1 MRECASNPR
10 ADSSF
15 SVRID
20 AVIHSL
26 DCPNLEDI
34 ELGMGS
40 FEKSQCLL
48 LRDNA
53 SLRSLK
59 LENGNFMTL
68 QEIEVSRCPNLQ
80 TVLYRCPLRNKP
92 KSKMEFSAI
101 PASAMEALQKWCNV

>member
-1 MRECASNPR
+1 
-10 ADSSF
+10 
-15 SVRID
+15 
-20 AVIHSL
+20 
-26 DCPNLEDI
+26 
-34 ELGMGS
+34 MGS